1 MSKPRL
7 TIYDTKFFRIVTPEG
22 KVIPVV
28 LRSESHER
36 GDISELES
44 INVYAQN
51 SGQNVPLT
59 QVADIIVAFEPSKIL
74 RRDRSKALT
83 VSSELDERAGVTVF
97 DIVAEL
103 EPWLVEQQD
112 GWPVSYAYEIGGKSE
127 VSTTAN
133 QSIVEKLPF
142 AGLLIL
148 LLLVFQFKSLRKSA
162 IILFTTPL
170 ALIGV
175 VIGLLFTRQLFGFMS
190 LLGLIS
196 LAGVVINNA
205 IVLIGRNQLEID
217 ENGLSPAEAML
228 EAGQQRLRPI
238 LLTTATTV
246 GGLLPLWLG
255 EDPLF
260 APMAVAIMFGLVFV
274 TVLTLGL
281 VPALYAVLFR
291 VKTAE
296 LTVA

>member
-7 TIYDTKFFRIVTPEG
+7 TIYDTKFFRIATPEG

-59 QVADIIVAFEPSKIL
+59 QVADIIVAFEPSRIL

-97 DIVAEL
+97 DVVAE
-103 EPWLVEQQD
+103 
-112 GWPVSYAYEIGGKSE
+112 
-127 VSTTAN
+127 
-133 QSIVEKLPF
+133 
-142 AGLLIL
+142 
-148 LLLVFQFKSLRKSA
+148 
-162 IILFTTPL
+162 
-170 ALIGV
+170 
-175 VIGLLFTRQLFGFMS
+175 
-190 LLGLIS
+190 
-196 LAGVVINNA
+196 
-205 IVLIGRNQLEID
+205 
-217 ENGLSPAEAML
+217 L
-228 EAGQQRLRPI
+228 EAGQQRVRPI
-238 LLTTATTV
+238 LLTTATAV

-281 VPALYAVLFR
+281 VPALYAVLLR
-291 VKTAE
+291 MKTAE
-296 LTVA
+296 LTGA

>member
-7 TIYDTKFFRIVTPEG
+7 TIYDTKFFRIATPEG

-36 GDISELES
+36 GDISKLES
-44 INVYAQN
+44 INMYAQN

-59 QVADIIVAFEPSKIL
+59 QVADIVVAFEPSKIL
-74 RRDRSKALT
+74 RRDQSKALT

-103 EPWLVEQQD
+103 EPWLVEQRA
-112 GWPVSYAYEIGGKSE
+112 GWPVSYAYEIGGESE

-175 VIGLLFTRQLFGFMS
+175 VI
-190 LLGLIS
+190 
-196 LAGVVINNA
+196 
-205 IVLIGRNQLEID
+205 
-217 ENGLSPAEAML
+217 
-228 EAGQQRLRPI
+228 
-238 LLTTATTV
+238 
-246 GGLLPLWLG
+246 
-255 EDPLF
+255 
-260 APMAVAIMFGLVFV
+260 MFGLVFT
-274 TVLTLGL
+274 TVLALGF